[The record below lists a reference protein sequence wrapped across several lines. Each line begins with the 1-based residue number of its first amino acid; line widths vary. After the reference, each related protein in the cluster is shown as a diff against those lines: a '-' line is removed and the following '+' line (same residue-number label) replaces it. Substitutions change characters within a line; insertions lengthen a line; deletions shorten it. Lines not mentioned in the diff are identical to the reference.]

1 VDKEI
6 AKQFLLRVTSIME
19 EYGISVF
26 ISDGTCL
33 GAYREQD
40 FIEWDSDID
49 IIARAEE
56 LIPCM
61 DILKERFEKEG
72 CDVRSLYY
80 GEFNHHGF
88 ILGFKRVRMDM
99 HGMYLIHGKRWRL
112 KGQITGKKTTCAY
125 PAEWFKNSDQIEFL
139 GRKFFIPTPVEK
151 YLESLYG
158 NDYMIPKNIKP
169 KRHLLRYRAKYIHD
183 QIKVKDIPR
192 FKMKEGG

>member
-1 VDKEI
+1 MNKEI

-40 FIEWDSDID
+40 FIRWDDDID

-56 LIPCM
+56 LIPYM
-61 DILKERFEKEG
+61 DILEERFEKEG

-88 ILGFKRVRMDM
+88 VLGFKRVRMDM

-112 KGQITGKKTTCAY
+112 KRRITGRKTTYAY
-125 PAEWFKNSDQIEFL
+125 PAEWFKNPNQIEFL

-151 YLESLYG
+151 YLKSLYG
-158 NDYMIPKNIKP
+158 NGYMIPKDIQPRKNIA
-169 KRHLLRYRAKYIHD
+169 RYRAKYIHD
-183 QIKVKDIPR
+183 QINVRDIPQ
-192 FKMKEGG
+192 FKMKEA